1 MEHMEEMRTELDQL
15 LKKQIEVLNS
25 REFGVATETEI
36 LEYEIRQ
43 EVIHKM
49 CNQLANSTAA

>member
-1 MEHMEEMRTELDQL
+1 MRTELDQL